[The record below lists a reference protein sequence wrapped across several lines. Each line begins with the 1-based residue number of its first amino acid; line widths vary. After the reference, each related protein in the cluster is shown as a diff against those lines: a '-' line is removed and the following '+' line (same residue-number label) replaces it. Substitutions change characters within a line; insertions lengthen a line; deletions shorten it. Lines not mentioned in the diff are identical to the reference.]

1 MFGAAQSETV
11 AHPAGRPACVAAD
24 SCACRSPRHFCVL
37 SSAGQEVVFTATLLT
52 AVRTTLLLYSV
63 RPIVSALM
71 LSSRTRMAPI
81 TIVILATYR
90 LYQPDT
96 RLMWSSYQRSTEV
109 RNRFMSWPALLAS
122 ACSDVLSVDIQSG
135 SALMPFWISVIVVS
149 PAALGT
155 RRSTIASLIDL
166 AEM

>member
-11 AHPAGRPACVAAD
+11 AHPIGRPACVAAD

-37 SSAGQEVVFTATLLT
+37 SLAGQEVVFAATLLT

-71 LSSRTRMAPI
+71 LISRTRMAPI
-81 TIVILATYR
+81 TIVILATCR

-96 RLMWSSYQRSTEV
+96 RLMWSSYQFSTEV
-109 RNRFMSWPALLAS
+109 RNRLMSLPALLAS
-122 ACSDVLSVDIQSG
+122 ACSESLNVGIQSG

-149 PAALGT
+149 PAV
-155 RRSTIASLIDL
+155 
-166 AEM
+166 

>member
-1 MFGAAQSETV
+1 ML
-11 AHPAGRPACVAAD
+11 
-24 SCACRSPRHFCVL
+24 SP
-37 SSAGQEVVFTATLLT
+37 AGQEVVFAATVLT

-81 TIVILATYR
+81 TIVILATCR

-96 RLMWSSYQRSTEV
+96 RLMWSSYQFSTEV
-109 RNRFMSWPALLAS
+109 RNRSMSLPALLAS
-122 ACSDVLSVDIQSG
+122 ACSESLSVGIQSG

-149 PAALGT
+149 PAELGT
-155 RRSTIASLIDL
+155 SRSMMASLIDS